1 MYIYIFI
8 VKPSITNVFIYILFF
23 YSQITQ
29 HVLFVLAPRSLPCIE
44 CPVYRHNA
52 IVVTRLFILFSSAV
66 QSYLKNKALLYL
78 TSVFSHNLNFTSG
91 ATHTRKIPNS
101 LDYVGAL

>member
-1 MYIYIFI
+1 M
-8 VKPSITNVFIYILFF
+8 KPSITNIFIYILFF
-23 YSQITQ
+23 YSQILQ
-29 HVLFVLAPRSLPCIE
+29 HVLFVLVPRSLPGVE

-52 IVVTRLFILFSSAV
+52 IIVTILFILFSSAV

-91 ATHTRKIPNS
+91 ATRTSKIPNS
-101 LDYVGAL
+101 LDYVGALLYVS